1 MNTKTLDQIKNEYY
15 GEIGMLERNRLER
28 ELEGFLLCG
37 LANRRLKELRE
48 AGKIDCL
55 GAARA
60 SIYVVGEKLD
70 VHSQGS
76 QETAG
81 L

>member
-1 MNTKTLDQIKNEYY
+1 MP
-15 GEIGMLERNRLER
+15 ERNRLER

-60 SIYVVGEKLD
+60 YMAGEKLD

-76 QETAG
+76 QEIAG